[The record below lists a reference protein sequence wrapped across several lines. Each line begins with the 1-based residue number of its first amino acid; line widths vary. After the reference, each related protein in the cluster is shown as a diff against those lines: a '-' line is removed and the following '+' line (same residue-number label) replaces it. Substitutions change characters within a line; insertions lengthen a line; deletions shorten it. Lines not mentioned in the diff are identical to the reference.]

1 MGAAKDQYF
10 FSIVIPTY
18 NRGELLSNAINS
30 ILSQEFSD
38 FEVIV
43 VDDGSTDNTRELVE
57 DLVKKNQSI
66 KYFFKINEERSI
78 ARNYGIMRALG
89 RYISFLDSDD
99 LLYVNHLK
107 VAYDLLKRNTFPEV
121 GHLGYEFVDGL
132 GHSILVRNDFDETF
146 KKKLIH
152 ENIIHGNAIFIRRD
166 IAVEVNFIPSSAA
179 MVSEDWY
186 VWLRLAARYQ
196 FHFDNT
202 VTSAVVHHSERSLKA
217 IHPDKLIAST
227 EIIVKYLKKDLP
239 FLHEYKHKKLY
250 HFANHYTLLTLI
262 LALTKS
268 RRYDTIKYLFR
279 AIRYDPTVVIRKRFL
294 ASVKHWF

>member
-107 VAYDLLKRNTFPEV
+107 VAYDLLKRNTFP
-121 GHLGYEFVDGL
+121 
-132 GHSILVRNDFDETF
+132 I
-146 KKKLIH
+146 
-152 ENIIHGNAIFIRRD
+152 
-166 IAVEVNFIPSSAA
+166 
-179 MVSEDWY
+179 
-186 VWLRLAARYQ
+186 Q
-196 FHFDNT
+196 
-202 VTSAVVHHSERSLKA
+202 
-217 IHPDKLIAST
+217 
-227 EIIVKYLKKDLP
+227 
-239 FLHEYKHKKLY
+239 
-250 HFANHYTLLTLI
+250 
-262 LALTKS
+262 
-268 RRYDTIKYLFR
+268 
-279 AIRYDPTVVIRKRFL
+279 
-294 ASVKHWF
+294 